1 MLTTL
6 INRIFWGSLLYI
18 LRVKTLSSLIAVA
31 ILGPVLLGPVAA
43 GEDTARRIETAAL
56 MPRVAQTP
64 GSLPRILTPEDAQ
77 LYRDI
82 FAQQEEG
89 NIKAAD
95 RLIASL
101 QDQRLM
107 GHVLAQRYLH
117 PTAYRSTYKE
127 LKAWMADYAD
137 HPQAKRIHKLA
148 IKRRPRN
155 HLGPKEPEITDGL
168 LNQEAVNRGGET
180 YQSTKRLGKKG
191 RRSAARLKQD
201 IRRKVL
207 RTRLSAAEKLIAGK
221 SAKRLLDQVERD
233 QATASVAAGWYHYGN
248 DEKAYDLASRAASRS
263 GEHVPIA
270 HWTAGLAAWRM
281 GETEQAAEHFQAL
294 ASSAKVSDWNLAAGA
309 YWAARA
315 NLKLKRPTEMSRW
328 LRIAADYPLTF
339 YGLLA
344 REALGQV
351 TDFVFADRPVNDGAI
366 AAVLQQS
373 GGSRA
378 LALLQADQRQRA
390 EEELLRL
397 GPWHDQTIVEG
408 LLAVADGAQMPQLAF
423 KFARYLKD
431 SDRELGSPD
440 SLIAGLYPI
449 PPWQPE
455 EGFLVDRALVYALMR
470 QESGFNPRAKS
481 KDGARG
487 LMQLMPRTASYVAGE
502 RFRGNE
508 RRRLFDP
515 QLNIDLG
522 QRYVSYLLQHEA
534 VQGDL
539 FRLAAAY
546 NGGPGNL
553 GKWDRK
559 TSYDNDPLLFIE
571 SLPSRE
577 TRLFIERVLTN
588 LWVYRH
594 RLGQPPASLVALA
607 SGEWPSYERLDFG
620 PSEVVQNARN

>member
-1 MLTTL
+1 M
-6 INRIFWGSLLYI
+6 YI
-18 LRVKTLSSLIAVA
+18 WQAKKLGGAVSAAFLGIA
-31 ILGPVLLGPVAA
+31 LLGPALASDGTVPRV
-43 GEDTARRIETAAL
+43 EIAAL
-56 MPRVAQTP
+56 QPRVAQVP
-64 GSLPRILTPEDAQ
+64 GNLPRLLTPEDEK

-95 RLIASL
+95 RLIAGL
-101 QDQRLM
+101 QDHRLM

-117 PTAYRSTYKE
+117 PTAYRSSYKE

-137 HPQAKRIHKLA
+137 HPQARRIYKLA

-155 HLGPKEPEITDGL
+155 HLAPMEPEIPNGL
-168 LNQEAVNRGGET
+168 LSQEMVDPAAET
-180 YQSTKRLGKKG
+180 YRSTKRLGKKD
-191 RRSAARLKQD
+191 RRRAARLKQD
-201 IRRKVL
+201 IRRNVL

-221 SAKRLLDQVERD
+221 TAKRLLDQVERD
-233 QATASVAAGWYHYGN
+233 QATARVAAGWYHYGN
-248 DEKAYDLASRAASRS
+248 NEKAYDLASKVASRS
-263 GEHVPIA
+263 GQHVPIA
-270 HWTAGLAAWRM
+270 HWTAGLAAWRI
-281 GETEQAAEHFQAL
+281 GEIEQAAEHFQAL
-294 ASSAKVSDWNLAAGA
+294 ASSTKVSDWNLAAGA

-344 REALGQV
+344 REALGQM
-351 TDFVFADRPVNDGAI
+351 TDFVFVSRPVDNGAI
-366 AAVLQQS
+366 AAVLQQP

-378 LALLQADQRQRA
+378 LALLQADQRGRA
-390 EEELLRL
+390 EQELLRL
-397 GPWHDQTIVEG
+397 GPWEDQAIVEG
-408 LLAVADGAQMPQLAF
+408 LLAVADGAQMPRLAF
-423 KFARYLKD
+423 KIARHVRD
-431 SDRELGSPD
+431 SERTLSNPD
-440 SLIAGLYPI
+440 ALVAGLYPI

-502 RFRGNE
+502 RFRGDK
-508 RRRLFDP
+508 RRQLFDP
-515 QLNIDLG
+515 ELNVDLG

-553 GKWDRK
+553 GKWERK